1 MADNYTVINSCS
13 QIITMKSKDVGAG
26 VEAVQ
31 SIPTDT
37 AGTPMLVLSGSAVT
51 STMSAMVAAISSL
64 SALFSVSIA
73 SSANAANVLAGS
85 STITSTMAALV
96 TVLSPNSAGIIPTGT
111 VGVPSSVYLS
121 VQGASNASPL
131 PAADPYSTYTVVA
144 SSLTQQSLGSSA
156 GRAGDYLAYVTVFP
170 TVAASGAVTIF
181 DSTGITIGSFAGG
194 ATTAL
199 PSLVPFRIDIGAFS
213 QSSGWKVSTS
223 SNVSALG
230 IGKFT

>member
-73 SSANAANVLAGS
+73 TSANTANVLAGS
-85 STITSTMAALV
+85 STVTSTMAGLV
-96 TVLSPNSAGIIPTGT
+96 AVLSPLSAGIIQTGT
-111 VGVPSSVYLS
+111 VGSPSSVYLS
-121 VQGASNASPL
+121 VQAASNASPI
-131 PAADPYSTYTVVA
+131 PVADPYGAYTVVGA
-144 SSLTQQSLGSSA
+144 SLTQQSLGSSA
-156 GRAGDYLAYVTVFP
+156 GRAGDYLAYVEVFP
-170 TVAASGAVTIF
+170 TIAASGAVTIF
-181 DSTGITIGSFAGG
+181 DSTGVTIGSYAGG
-194 ATTAL
+194 ATTPL
-199 PSLVPFRIDIGAFS
+199 PSLVPFRIDVGAFS
-213 QSSGWKVSTS
+213 VSSGWKVTTS
-223 SNVSALG
+223 SNISALG
-230 IGKFT
+230 VGKFT